1 VRCARVIVALGEWR
15 IVSSAFTPVLDSLTR
30 QRGVRASLVVS
41 ATDGIAIDS
50 NLQIGQD
57 GSRVAAL
64 AASLYRKARRSAL
77 AAGLG
82 STGFMQL
89 EAETG
94 RLCLIGG
101 DELVLAVVAEPEA
114 NVGLIRVQMLR
125 AAEALA

>member
-1 VRCARVIVALGEWR
+1 MITRFSR
-15 IVSSAFTPVLDSLTR
+15 VLDTLIR

-41 ATDGIAIDS
+41 ATDGITIDS

-64 AASLYRKARRSAL
+64 AASLYRKARLSAS

-82 STGFMQL
+82 ATGFLQL
-89 EAETG
+89 EAEDG
-94 RLCLIGG
+94 RLCMIGG
-101 DELVLAVVAEPEA
+101 DDVVLVVVAERDA
-114 NVGLIRVQMLR
+114 NVGLIRVEMLR